1 MEEGQVEK
9 PFQEKKKAILRQ
21 GSSVW
26 KAAALLLTDYT
37 NHSGRLEG

>member
-9 PFQEKKKAILRQ
+9 PFQEKKAILRQ